1 MSLKFLLKFCPTNLG
16 FKTIR
21 HITKSQEVNNAID
34 NNLPVL
40 ALESTIITHG
50 MPYPDNLKFAV
61 KAENT
66 CRKLG
71 VAPATIALLD
81 GCIYVG
87 LTFEQLSFICRN
99 KNNRKISRRDLGLA
113 ITDRWSGGTTVSATM
128 QVSYNV
134 GIRVF
139 STGGVGGIHRG
150 LNKSFDI
157 SQDLVSL
164 KELPMI
170 VVSSGAK
177 AILDIEKTVEN
188 LETSGVIVLGY
199 GTNCFSAFYSRETDF
214 KIQRVNSV
222 EKIVKTFKN
231 HLSLGLSSS
240 VLVSN
245 PIPKKHNI
253 PSKKTEKIIEKALS
267 EASTLKIYG
276 KDLTPF
282 LLNSILNQSK
292 GASLVA
298 NKSLAI
304 NNVKLGAKI
313 SRRLY
318 S

>member
-1 MSLKFLLKFCPTNLG
+1 M
-16 FKTIR
+16 
-21 HITKSQEVNNAID
+21 
-34 NNLPVL
+34 
-40 ALESTIITHG
+40 
-50 MPYPDNLKFAV
+50 
-61 KAENT
+61 
-66 CRKLG
+66 
-71 VAPATIALLD
+71 
-81 GCIYVG
+81 
-87 LTFEQLSFICRN
+87 
-99 KNNRKISRRDLGLA
+99 
-113 ITDRWSGGTTVSATM
+113 
-128 QVSYNV
+128 
-134 GIRVF
+134 F

-222 EKIVKTFKN
+222 EKIVKTFRN

-282 LLNSILNQSK
+282 LLNSILNP
-292 GASLVA
+292 GTWGWGG
-298 NKSLAI
+298 
-304 NNVKLGAKI
+304 NVSPENLW
-313 SRRLY
+313 L
-318 S
+318 